1 MPSSI
6 YPKPLVS
13 QRVIMLHSTSSPLP
27 APMLMQPSAPLWRR
41 LLALLYDNL
50 IVLAI
55 AFFVTF
61 IYTLCFTWAAGENVQ
76 ASEHRLILQW
86 TLLPLQISCFMGF
99 YSYFWLKNQ
108 ATLGMQTW
116 KICIL
121 STNGHCLTLKQ
132 CLIRCIGAIL
142 SFSFLGLGYFW
153 QLYDSQ
159 KLSWHDRLSN
169 TKIVLIKY

>member
-1 MPSSI
+1 MLQSIPDPS
-6 YPKPLVS
+6 
-13 QRVIMLHSTSSPLP
+13 P
-27 APMLMQPSAPLWRR
+27 APSIVVLPTAVLWRR

-50 IVLAI
+50 IILAI

-61 IYTLCFTWAAGENVQ
+61 LYTLCFSWIAGEQAQ

-86 TLLPLQISCFMGF
+86 TLLPIQLSCFVGF

-116 KICIL
+116 KIGII
-121 STNGHCLTLKQ
+121 STKESPLTLKQ
-132 CLIRCIGAIL
+132 CLIRCICATL
-142 SFSFLGLGYFW
+142 SFSCLGLGYFW

-169 TKIVLIKY
+169 TKIVLIKR